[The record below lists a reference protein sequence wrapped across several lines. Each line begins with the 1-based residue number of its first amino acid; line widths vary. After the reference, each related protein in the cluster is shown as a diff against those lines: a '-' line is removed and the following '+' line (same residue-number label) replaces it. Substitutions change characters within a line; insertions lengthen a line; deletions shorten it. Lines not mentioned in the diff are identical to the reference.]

1 MPDKNDLQTEIMAGD
16 AAAPVG
22 PYPHARRVGELL
34 FMSGIGPRRPGDDGV
49 PGLVR
54 AENGRPVEYDFTV
67 QCHAVFDNIH
77 AVLRAAALDWRHIVD
92 VTAFLIDMPRDFE
105 DFNRV
110 YGHYLGE
117 ARPCRTTVEVSR
129 LPTPIA
135 VELKCIARFAP
146 AELPPAR

>member
-1 MPDKNDLQTEIMAGD
+1 MSDANETGSEFMADG

-22 PYPHARRVGELL
+22 PYPHARRVGDLL
-34 FMSGIGPRRPGDDGV
+34 FLSGIGPRRPGDDSV

-54 AENGRPVEYDFTV
+54 AERGRPVEYDFKV
-67 QCHAVFDNIH
+67 QCHAMFDNVG
-77 AVLRAAALDWRHIVD
+77 AVLRSAALDWRHVVD
-92 VTAFLIDMPRDFE
+92 VTAFLIDIPRDFA
-105 DFNRV
+105 DFNDV
-110 YGHYLGE
+110 YAHYLGD

-146 AELPPAR
+146 ASGAPAR